1 MFMIQWTK
9 RGHEIFYDLFPVA
22 FKVFSSFSLNWEENA
37 WSRVGGA
44 GDYRWEWPRDVWVV
58 EKLITSILT
67 DRTKARFTEKVLDVH
82 GVDLSTTTLPKN
94 STRVTNLIYNK
105 TRLANWSNII
115 HYIKKGCFD
124 TMMRRAKFL
133 HRSVRNTGHR
143 DICKCQFVFCWNFWK
158 FTVWP
163 FYRNKMT
170 TCNFSIKILVN
181 FNYCSAQK
189 NMNRRWRR
197 WGEKYHFVR
206 YFKILILISKF
217 SIYKFIYCF
226 LSEMQLQ
233 NILSK
238 FLNILFFS
246 MVYWNRIWNEI
257 HNYACKFTGLN
268 EFITSSLTIT
278 YFTINLLVSA
288 RW

>member
-58 EKLITSILT
+58 EKIITSVLT

-115 HYIKKGCFD
+115 HYIKKAVLIWWCEEPNFCTRLLETWG
-124 TMMRRAKFL
+124 
-133 HRSVRNTGHR
+133 TG
-143 DICKCQFVFCWNFWK
+143 IFA
-158 FTVWP
+158 
-163 FYRNKMT
+163 
-170 TCNFSIKILVN
+170 N
-181 FNYCSAQK
+181 FNLFFADIFE
-189 NMNRRWRR
+189 NLRFH
-197 WGEKYHFVR
+197 HFTEMKWQLAIFR
-206 YFKILILISKF
+206 SKF
-217 SIYKFIYCF
+217 
-226 LSEMQLQ
+226 
-233 NILSK
+233 
-238 FLNILFFS
+238 
-246 MVYWNRIWNEI
+246 
-257 HNYACKFTGLN
+257 
-268 EFITSSLTIT
+268 
-278 YFTINLLVSA
+278 
-288 RW
+288 